1 MATAPASWPVL
12 FRGRRLPHTVLL
24 TLSIGVHAIGLFIV
38 STVFPSVVGDLGGAA
53 FYTWATMLYTIMS
66 IMGTACGGLLKAR
79 LDLRYGYILGALVHL
94 AGAVGCAVAP
104 HFAML
109 LAARALQGLGSGLL
123 IALAYSMI
131 SELYDEELR
140 PLILS
145 AVSGMWGVAALIGP
159 MVGGMFAD
167 IGWWRGAFWAA
178 TPVLLLLSMLAWS
191 TLPPMPR
198 QGMGE
203 RLPLL
208 RLLLLGTGVLAVGWS
223 GQVAS
228 LEWRLVLLAVA
239 CLFVGSTF
247 QLDRQIVNRLFPS
260 RPLSL
265 QTQVGT
271 GYWIF
276 FLYGMTTSQIT
287 VFMPLA
293 IQVLYGVSLLR
304 AGYFTAILSIAWT
317 VTALLSASLQDRRV
331 HLVVLLGP
339 VVMTCGVAGVA
350 AFAVPGPLG
359 GLSLA
364 LFWVGGGIGLCF
376 AHISSWTMA
385 AAQPGE
391 QALTASSI
399 PMIQSLGIAFGAA
412 IAGLV
417 ANAAG
422 IAEGISPATV
432 AAAATWV
439 SRVGIVA
446 PACIIILALRLRW
459 LRRGAVSTAG

>member
-1 MATAPASWPVL
+1 MATAPASWSVL

-38 STVFPSVVGDLGGAA
+38 STVFPSVVADLGGTA

-66 IMGTACGGLLKAR
+66 IMGTACGGLVKAR

-94 AGAVGCAVAP
+94 AGAVGCAAAP
-104 HFAML
+104 HFAVL
-109 LAARALQGLGSGLL
+109 LVARAFQGLGSGLL

-131 SELYDEELR
+131 SELYDEALR
-140 PLILS
+140 PRILS

-159 MVGGMFAD
+159 MIGGLFAD
-167 IGWWRGAFWAA
+167 SGWWRGAFWAA
-178 TPVLLLLSMLAWS
+178 TPVLLLLSILAWS

-208 RLLLLGTGVLAVGWS
+208 RLRFLGTGVLAVAWS
-223 GQVAS
+223 GQVMS
-228 LEWRLVLLAVA
+228 LGWRLGLLAAA
-239 CLFVGSTF
+239 CCLVGTTF
-247 QLDRQIVNRLFPS
+247 RLDRHVANRLFPS
-260 RPLSL
+260 HPLSL
-265 QTQVGT
+265 KTQVGT

-287 VFMPLA
+287 VFMPLVL
-293 IQVLYGVSLLR
+293 QVLYGVSLLQ
-304 AGYFTAILSIAWT
+304 AGYFAAILSIAWT
-317 VTALLSASLQDRRV
+317 IMALLSAGLQDRRV

-339 VVMTCGVAGVA
+339 VIMTCGVAGIA
-350 AFAVPGPLG
+350 AFAVSGPLTILG
-359 GLSLA
+359 VA
-364 LFWVGGGIGLCF
+364 LFLAGAGIGLCF

-391 QALTASSI
+391 QGLTASSI
-399 PMIQSLGIAFGAA
+399 PTTQSLGIAFGAA
-412 IAGLV
+412 TAGLV

-422 IAEGISPATV
+422 LAEGISPATV

-439 SRVGIVA
+439 GRAGIVA
-446 PACIIILALRLRW
+446 PACIIVLALRLRW
-459 LRRGAVSTAG
+459 LRRLHPS